1 MKKIA
6 LLFFVI
12 ITCPI
17 AGQSNY
23 KEVDFINNLF
33 SLNFERL
40 NEIAPELDKGVD
52 LPYFS
57 FMKQIVYNSGQKPK
71 KDKKI
76 YDQLKEAK
84 LRNNLLL
91 YNLTLGMYH
100 LYNNTSNEQ
109 TFKFLTNS
117 LIHAKQN
124 KEIKWQKITLFFF
137 LELYSQEIV
146 QSSDTHLYY
155 LKEFKSLI
163 KNDTEQFWFH
173 IYNIKL
179 ISKRNKGDDTIKQFE
194 KAFINLQKHFQKK
207 KYNDNL
213 SSYYKY
219 FDGLRHQ
226 LQGDIHNAIINYQ
239 KVVELTEKKSFLKYL
254 KFSSLIQ
261 KSQLFSINNNFSKS
275 KSNLEKAKK
284 EWNISDTI
292 RSRFIQKKYT
302 AINYFEPLKKY
313 DSAYIYLKESI
324 RDEQKLDFR
333 KNTIKISELNVRL
346 QTSEKENEII
356 QNEKKIVQLLNTNLK
371 TETSRIRNKNLLI
384 GSIVFI
390 IIGIIIALLIY
401 KNTKRKQRIAEQ
413 EREIQIQKTEKLLKE
428 QELAAID
435 AMISGQEKE
444 RQRLANEL
452 HDNLGSTLATV
463 KLHFQHLQN
472 NRDNPKVEHV
482 EELYTKTNAL
492 LDEAYQKVRTI
503 AHEKNSG
510 VMANQG
516 LLPAIKNLAKQVSN
530 GDGLHIEIQD
540 YGLEE
545 RLDNTL
551 EISIFRMIQELITNT
566 IKHAEASEIHISLT
580 NHDSL
585 LNIIIEDNGKGF
597 DAKILPKKEG
607 MGLRNI
613 EKRVEHL
620 EGTFEIDSTIGKGTN
635 IIINIP
641 I

>member
-1 MKKIA
+1 MKKIV
-6 LLFFVI
+6 LFFLII

-23 KEVDFINNLF
+23 KEVDFINDLF

-40 NEIAPELDKGVD
+40 HKIAPELDKGVN

-57 FMKQIVYNSGQKPK
+57 FIKQLVYNSGQKPK
-71 KDKKI
+71 QDKKI
-76 YDQLKEAK
+76 YDQLEKVK
-84 LRNNLLL
+84 LRKNLILH
-91 YNLTLGMYH
+91 NLTLGIYY
-100 LYNNTSNEQ
+100 LYNDTSNEQ
-109 TFKFLTNS
+109 TFEFLTNS
-117 LIHAKQN
+117 LINAKQN
-124 KEIKWQKITLFFF
+124 KETKWQKIVLFFF

-146 QSSDTHLYY
+146 QSNDTHLYY

-163 KNDTEQFWFH
+163 KNDTEKFWFNV
-173 IYNIKL
+173 YNIKL
-179 ISKRNKGDDTIKQFE
+179 ISKRKKNDDTIKRFE
-194 KAFINLQKHFQKK
+194 EAFINLQKHYKK
-207 KYNDNL
+207 KTYSDNL
-213 SSYYKY
+213 ISYYKY
-219 FDGLRHQ
+219 FEALRHQ
-226 LQGDIHNAIINYQ
+226 LNGDIENGIRSYQ
-239 KVVELTEKKSFLKYL
+239 KVERLTNEKPFLKYL

-261 KSQLFSINNNFSKS
+261 LSLLYSVNNNFSES
-275 KSNLEKAKK
+275 KSNLDKAKK

-292 RSRFIQKKYT
+292 RSRLLQKKFT
-302 AINYFEPLKKY
+302 AINYFEPLKEY

-324 RDEQKLDFR
+324 KDEYVLDFR
-333 KNTIKISELNVRL
+333 KNTLKISELDVL
-346 QTSEKENEII
+346 VQTTEK
-356 QNEKKIVQLLNTNLK
+356 EKKIVQLLNTNLK
-371 TETSRIRNKNLLI
+371 TEAKRVKNKNLLI
-384 GSIVFI
+384 GSLLLLFFGGVTS
-390 IIGIIIALLIY
+390 LLIY

-413 EREIQIQKTEKLLKE
+413 EREIEIQKTEKLLKD
-428 QELAAID
+428 QELTAID

-463 KLHFQHLQN
+463 KLHFQHLTKNRN
-472 NRDNPKVEHV
+472 NSKIENL
-482 EELYTKTNAL
+482 EELYAKTDHL
-492 LDEAYQKVRTI
+492 LEEAYQKVRTI

-516 LLPAIKNLAKQVSN
+516 LLPAIKKFAKKASN
-530 GDGLHIEIQD
+530 GDALQIVVQD

-545 RLDNTL
+545 RLDNAL
-551 EISIFRMIQELITNT
+551 EISIFRMIQELITNI
-566 IKHAEASEIHISLT
+566 IKHANATEVHISLT

-597 DAKILPKKEG
+597 DTKVISQKDG
-607 MGLRNI
+607 MGLRTI
-613 EKRVEHL
+613 EKRIEHL